1 MELALW
7 GCSSYIAL
15 AFLVVGVFLLMA
27 ALDVSPAVG
36 HSVPLILLVA
46 GAFVVR
52 YVKKLKKNSTWVP
65 EENSAPSAP
74 HASAA
79 SRRDNEE
86 LKAVME
92 AVVIILVLLGIAAFV
107 FWR

>member
-15 AFLVVGVFLLMA
+15 AFLAVGVFLLMA

-52 YVKKLKKNSTWVP
+52 YVKKLKKNNNWVP
-65 EENSAPSAP
+65 EENSAPSVP
-74 HASAA
+74 HASSA
-79 SRRDNEE
+79 SKRDNEE

-92 AVVIILVLLGIAAFV
+92 AVVILVLLGVAAFI

>member
-1 MELALW
+1 MIMELVLW

-15 AFLVVGVFLLMA
+15 AFLVVGVFLLMV
-27 ALDVSPAVG
+27 ALDVSPTVG
-36 HSVPLILLVA
+36 LSVPLILLVL
-46 GAFVVR
+46 GAIVVR
-52 YVKKLKKNSTWVP
+52 YCKKHLSLSV
-65 EENSAPSAP
+65 ENPAP
-74 HASAA
+74 AA

-92 AVVIILVLLGIAAFV
+92 SAVIILVLLGIAAFI